1 MYVLSVEDIDLM
13 IALASNDK
21 LPSEFVRHEKQ
32 MDKLI
37 RMGIIRPGGGV
48 LALTALGYKT
58 ANGLMGRCLGSTV
71 DGPTQPQPE
80 PAMPAAPRVF
90 ADDAGAAPTTDTV
103 EASSVDNS
111 EEMSSEAAT
120 GSDPGADVAS
130 DADSDA
136 AAEPA

>member
-13 IALASNDK
+13 IALAINDT

-58 ANGLMGRCLGSTV
+58 ANGLMGRCLGSIV

-80 PAMPAAPRVF
+80 PAIPAATRV
-90 ADDAGAAPTTDTV
+90 ATDEASASPAPDSV
-103 EASSVDNS
+103 EASAADNS
-111 EEMSSEAAT
+111 EEGSSEATAGGDT
-120 GSDPGADVAS
+120 ASEVAS